1 MEKSLT
7 PDLHT
12 RKVGSAGLSIAVDDI
27 FVAAQLGQSHGAA
40 GVELLGGNAHFAPKA
55 KLAAIRKAGGA
66 PQRTGD

>member
-12 RKVGSAGLSIAVDDI
+12 RKVGSAGLSVAADDI

-40 GVELLGGNAHFAPKA
+40 GVELLGGNAHFAPQPKFT
-55 KLAAIRKAGGA
+55 AIGKSR
-66 PQRTGD
+66 